1 MILTNFSTNASLCC
15 FIFLFAK
22 SLCSKISSNISY
34 STLVGLLIS
43 LLSIGVNGVF
53 LRVALVGGF
62 IETSGFALVGLGV
75 SFLPKEG
82 LVLSKEGLVLPKKA
96 LAVAVAGLILPVLV
110 STFDLIHKFN
120 KDYKC
125 IFVGDAAMSP
135 YEIEM
140 VGGANEHYNNES
152 GRTWLERARSQW
164 PNNIWINPTHEDYW
178 QYTQSTLM
186 LQEIFDNKM
195 VPLTLNGLDEGM
207 KLLN

>member
-1 MILTNFSTNASLCC
+1 M
-15 FIFLFAK
+15 
-22 SLCSKISSNISY
+22 
-34 STLVGLLIS
+34 
-43 LLSIGVNGVF
+43 
-53 LRVALVGGF
+53 
-62 IETSGFALVGLGV
+62 
-75 SFLPKEG
+75 
-82 LVLSKEGLVLPKKA
+82 
-96 LAVAVAGLILPVLV
+96 
-110 STFDLIHKFN
+110 IHKFN

-140 VGGANEHYNNES
+140 VGGANEHHNNES